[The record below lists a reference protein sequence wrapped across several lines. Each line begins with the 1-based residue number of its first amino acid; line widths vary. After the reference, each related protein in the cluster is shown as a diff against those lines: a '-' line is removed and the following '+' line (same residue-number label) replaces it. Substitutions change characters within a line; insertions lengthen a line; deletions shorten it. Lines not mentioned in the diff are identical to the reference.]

1 MFRLKLS
8 FVIGFLFYASSLF
21 SVTGN
26 ITINADEFEL
36 DGEKKQIKATGRVV
50 VNQKNITLK
59 SQFAYYTQ
67 NHQIIELFEDVT
79 LTKGQLNLKCDKAI
93 AFGDEGRIHAIGHV
107 EFKYKLISGIA
118 DEARYNLEEKKVI
131 LLGNPEVTHDGDYVI
146 GSGIIVDLNDLRVIS

>member
-8 FVIGFLFYASSLF
+8 FVILFLS
-21 SVTGN
+21 
-26 ITINADEFEL
+26 
-36 DGEKKQIKATGRVV
+36 
-50 VNQKNITLK
+50 
-59 SQFAYYTQ
+59 
-67 NHQIIELFEDVT
+67 IEIDPIFEDVT

-146 GSGIIVDLNDLRVIS
+146 GSVIIVDLNDQRVITKGNAEVKITTDKFK